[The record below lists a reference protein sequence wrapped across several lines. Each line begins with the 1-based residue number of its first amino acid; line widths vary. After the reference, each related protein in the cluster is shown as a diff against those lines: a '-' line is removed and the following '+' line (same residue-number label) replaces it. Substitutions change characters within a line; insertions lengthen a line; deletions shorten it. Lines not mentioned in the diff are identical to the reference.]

1 MNETK
6 TRSHI
11 LWSAFCVIG
20 AILSMFLSPVAVA
33 QSSTG
38 IIQGHVLD
46 ESTRE
51 PLIGAN
57 VLVVGTSIGSTADA
71 EGHFQILN
79 LAPGIYRLQV
89 TTIGYK
95 PFIKAD
101 VVVAPG
107 KQVEV
112 VIALE
117 VAAVELGE
125 VTIQPSYFE
134 ANKSVPGSS
143 QSLSN
148 EEIRR
153 APGGLED
160 VVRAIAVLPGVVQTS
175 AGRNDLIVRG
185 GAPSENL
192 YIVDGHEVPNINHFG
207 TQGASGGPLSFVNLD
222 FVRDVTFSTGGFGV
236 KYGDRLS
243 SVMDLSVEEGRTDRL
258 GGKATISASQFGLN
272 AEGPLGGKGSFIL
285 SARRSYLDFI
295 FRSAG
300 FGFVPEYWDF
310 LGKTTFRPDAENEV
324 SFLNIGALDK
334 VRFDNETPDK
344 RFDNSQILGN
354 SQDQY
359 FSGLSWRHLLRG
371 GLLTTSLTRSYVNY
385 RFIQTDSLLNPIF
398 QSKSREGET
407 GLRSDLLLRFTP
419 NTTISTGLEG
429 NTVLLDGTLSLPR
442 FQTSFGDTL
451 NIQRADWNQR
461 ATKSAAYVQVAQRVS
476 PDLTL
481 VAGGRLD
488 YFDRINNKLGF
499 SPRGSLSYDLTART
513 TVGLSGGVYRQ
524 APSYIWLTTN
534 PQNKQLDFVRV
545 DQAVLSLER
554 VVRPDTRVRIEGYL
568 KRYRD
573 YPVSVT
579 RPYLVLA
586 NTGAGFGGSEDG
598 FSSFGFDDLRSK
610 GHGLARGLELSV
622 QKKLSEIR
630 CYGIASMTYGKVE
643 FTGLEGV
650 TRVGLYD
657 QRFIFNLSGGYQPN
671 PKWEYSAKFRLGTG
685 TPYTPFDAQGK
696 QSEAA
701 YDSKRLPL
709 FHSADIRVDRRW
721 NLSSWT
727 LVTYIDLQNVYN
739 HKNVEGYTWNAR
751 KQTVEANKDIGLLP
765 TIGVSAEF

>member
-1 MNETK
+1 MK
-6 TRSHI
+6 TLSHFI
-11 LWSAFCVIG
+11 LKA
-20 AILSMFLSPVAVA
+20 FLSACLCLSAVLSAVA
-33 QSSTG
+33 APEGSTG
-38 IIQGHVLD
+38 MVQGTVSD
-46 ESTRE
+46 ASTRE
-51 PLIGAN
+51 PLISAN
-57 VLVVGTSIGSTADA
+57 ITVVGTTIGATTDSD
-71 EGHFQILN
+71 GHFQIAK
-79 LAPGIYRLQV
+79 LAPGTYRMKA
-89 TTIGYK
+89 TTVGYT
-95 PFIKAD
+95 PLIKTD
-101 VVVAPG
+101 IVVAPG
-107 KQVEV
+107 RQVEV
-112 VIALE
+112 VFALE
-117 VAAVELGE
+117 PAAVELNE
-125 VTIQPSYFE
+125 ITVQPSYFE
-134 ANKSVPGSS
+134 TGKSVPGSS

-153 APGGLED
+153 APGGEED

-192 YIVDGHEVPNINHFG
+192 YVVDGHEVPNINHFG
-207 TQGASGGPLSFVNLD
+207 TQGATGGPLSFVNLD

-236 KYGDRLS
+236 RYGDRLS
-243 SVMDLSVEEGRTDRL
+243 SVLDLSVEEGRTDRL

-310 LGKTTFRPDAENEV
+310 LGKATFHPDAQNEI
-324 SFLNIGALDK
+324 SFLNIGALD
-334 VRFDNETPDK
+334 RIQFYNDTPDN

-359 FSGLSWRHLLRG
+359 FSGVSWKRLLHG
-371 GLLTTSLTRSYVNY
+371 GVLTTSLTRSYVNY
-385 RFIQTDSLLNPIF
+385 RFLQTDSLLNPIF
-398 QSKSREGET
+398 QSNSKEGET
-407 GLRSDLLLRFTP
+407 GLQSDMLLRLTP
-419 NTTISTGLEG
+419 HTDVSIGLEG
-429 NTVLLDGTLSLPR
+429 KTVKLDGTLSLPR
-442 FQTSFGDTL
+442 FETSFGDSL
-451 NIQRADWNQR
+451 NVRRADWNQR
-461 ATKSAAYVQVAQRVS
+461 ATKSAAYLQIAQKLS
-476 PDLTL
+476 PKLTL
-481 VAGGRLD
+481 TAGGRLD
-488 YFDRINNKLGF
+488 YFDRIDNKLGF
-499 SPRGSLSYDLTART
+499 SPRGSLSYDLAART

-524 APSYIWLTTN
+524 ALSYIWLTTN
-534 PQNKQLDFVRV
+534 TRNKQLDFVRV

-554 VVRPDTRVRIEGYL
+554 VVRPDTRVRVEGYL
-568 KRYRD
+568 KRYGN

-610 GHGLARGLELSV
+610 GRGLARGLELSV

-630 CYGIASMTYGKVE
+630 CYGIASVTYGKVE
-643 FTGLEGV
+643 FTGLDGV
-650 TRVGLYD
+650 TRAGLYD
-657 QRFIFNLSGGYQPN
+657 QRFIFNLSGGYQPSL
-671 PKWEYSAKFRLGTG
+671 KWEYSAKFRLGTG
-685 TPYTPFDAQGK
+685 TPYTPFDARGK
-696 QSEAA
+696 QSVAV

-727 LVTYIDLQNVYN
+727 LVTYMDLQNVYN

-751 KQTVEANKDIGLLP
+751 KQIVEANKDIGLLP
-765 TIGVSAEF
+765 TIGISAEF